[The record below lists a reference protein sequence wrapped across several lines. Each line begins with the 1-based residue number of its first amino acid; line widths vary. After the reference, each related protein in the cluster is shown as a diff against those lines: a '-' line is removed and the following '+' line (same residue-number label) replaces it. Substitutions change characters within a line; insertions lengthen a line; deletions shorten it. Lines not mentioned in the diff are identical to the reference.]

1 MIKSSIISALFFFVA
16 LISFWETEVTVFVD
30 VGPDNLA
37 NLKKIAEQ
45 YQRRE
50 ATIAEEGDGDDDD
63 DIPELVEGETFEEA
77 AKDSNP

>member
-1 MIKSSIISALFFFVA
+1 MHFVCSC
-16 LISFWETEVTVFVD
+16 SFLY

-50 ATIAEEGDGDDDD
+50 SIPEGEEDNDDV
-63 DIPELVEGETFEEA
+63 PELVEGETFEEVS
-77 AKDSNP
+77 KDENA

>member
-1 MIKSSIISALFFFVA
+1 MF
-16 LISFWETEVTVFVD
+16 FWETELKLFVD